1 MSENDNNIALVLT
14 IGLATE
20 PSIKRINQLKP
31 QMVYF
36 IHSKKSKENA
46 LFIIEETNI
55 TNYKFKEL
63 DDHESV
69 DDAFIK
75 SLECIGELKDQ
86 DYEVIGDFTV
96 GTKPMVAG
104 LVMAC
109 IEEKIEYKYLGES
122 DEDSRE
128 DGMGPVK
135 SGHEK
140 TKDQENPYENYAIN
154 EFKSGKEFFDKY
166 QFIAARENFIK
177 AESKLKYSD
186 LKERS
191 KLFIRIVE
199 FYDSWDKFNDEQ
211 KLVKESNIPGF
222 AGKTEFIKL
231 NTVLEEILKDIKS
244 DEASL
249 NYFKNEIPNFYKQMK
264 NNKLFLDRKLSSSE
278 DIYKNIPYYLPD
290 LLNNAYRRIEEGKI
304 DDAIARLYRISELIA
319 QIKLC
324 ELGLINLNTLES
336 NKKFKIPIKTLED
349 KASEKG
355 ICDEVSS
362 FIEDNKEKPYVF
374 TDEDGNLIEKESKN
388 LKIANVNS
396 YKLLKMFGFDRV
408 KEFEELYEDLK
419 NRNDTI
425 LAHGLKPMDKDDTV
439 EIYYKTKE
447 FASLF
452 YEDLDYHMELSQFP
466 KLVKGEFYEN

>member
-1 MSENDNNIALVLT
+1 MIHKQKIALILT

-278 DIYKNIPYYLPD
+278 YIYKNIPYYLPD
-290 LLNNAYRRIEEGKI
+290 LLNNAERRIKEGKY
-304 DDAIARLYRISELIA
+304 DDAVARLYRTLELIA
-319 QIKLC
+319 QLC
-324 ELGLINLNTLES
+324 LYKYKFLDKDEL
-336 NKKFKIPIKTLED
+336 NKKKSFFVKRNAVEKRANKTELAALEND
-349 KASEKG
+349 LHKWKG
-355 ICDEVSS
+355 NRRLIDFDLSS
-362 FIEDNKEKPYVF
+362 
-374 TDEDGNLIEKESKN
+374 
-388 LKIANVNS
+388 S
-396 YKLLKMFGFDRV
+396 YKLLKIMSD
-408 KEFEELYEDLK
+408 Y
-419 NRNDTI
+419 RNDNIAEFIKPIVKNYYRIRENFERRNRSI
-425 LAHGLKPMDKDDTV
+425 LAHGLMPLSENEANV
-439 EIYYKTKE
+439 LFNLTKKHAILYSKNIENNMKFAE
-447 FASLF
+447 FPLF
-452 YEDLDYHMELSQFP
+452 SNDE
-466 KLVKGEFYEN
+466 